1 MRAGKIVSG
10 EQGVEIAIKIKKAH
24 LVIVASDASA
34 NTLKKF
40 KNSCEY
46 YNVPIIIISD
56 KITLGNA
63 VGKDNRAVMAIID
76 SGFAKKISEL
86 SSIDN

>member
-10 EQGVEIAIKIKKAH
+10 EQGVEIAIKSKKAH

-56 KITLGNA
+56 KITFGNA